1 MSAVEEVKA
10 RITVPEVLLRY
21 GLPTSSR
28 GRIPCPI
35 HQGEDPNFAYT
46 DDRFHCFV
54 CGAGGSV
61 IDLVMGL
68 FGLTYP
74 QALVRLDEDFGLGL
88 MRGQRDER
96 ARRKAAEVARKRAQ
110 ERRRREDGKKAYQSL
125 TAAFCAEIR
134 GLRLGEERPS
144 QWNGEGEPPALPAS
158 WVEVAHRLPYL
169 EYWLEENSNFERW
182 EANSHRSHSDPQLH
196 PGGLS
201 GGNSTL

>member
-1 MSAVEEVKA
+1 MSTAEEVKA

-46 DDRFHCFV
+46 DERFHCFV

-88 MRGQRDER
+88 LQGQRDER
-96 ARRKAAEVARKRAQ
+96 VRRKAAETARKTCPGALQARGREASLSVADSRLL
-110 ERRRREDGKKAYQSL
+110 RRNP
-125 TAAFCAEIR
+125 
-134 GLRLGEERPS
+134 GL
-144 QWNGEGEPPALPAS
+144 A
-158 WVEVAHRLPYL
+158 VE
-169 EYWLEENSNFERW
+169 
-182 EANSHRSHSDPQLH
+182 
-196 PGGLS
+196 
-201 GGNSTL
+201 

>member
-1 MSAVEEVKA
+1 MSTAEEVKA

-46 DDRFHCFV
+46 DGRFHCFV

-96 ARRKAAEVARKRAQ
+96 ARRKAAEVAQKRAQ

-125 TAAFCAEIR
+125 AAAFCAEIR

-158 WVEVAHRLPYL
+158 WVEAAHRLPYL
-169 EYWLEENSNFERW
+169 EYWLEENSKFERW

-196 PGGLS
+196 SGGLS

>member
-1 MSAVEEVKA
+1 MSAAEEVKA
-10 RITVPEVLLRY
+10 RVTVPEVLLRY

-46 DDRFHCFV
+46 DERFHCFV

-96 ARRKAAEVARKRAQ
+96 ARRKAAEVARKRVQ

-144 QWNGEGEPPALPAS
+144 RWNGEGEPPALPAS
-158 WVEVAHRLPYL
+158 WVEAAHRLPYL

-182 EANSHRSHSDPQLH
+182 EANSHRSHSNSQLH
-196 PGGLS
+196 SGGLPGGDGPL
-201 GGNSTL
+201 

>member
-1 MSAVEEVKA
+1 MSAAEEVKA

-35 HQGEDPNFAYT
+35 HQGEAPNFAYT
-46 DDRFHCFV
+46 DGRFHCFV

-96 ARRKAAEVARKRAQ
+96 ARRKAAEVAQKRAQ

-125 TAAFCAEIR
+125 AAAFCAEIR

-158 WVEVAHRLPYL
+158 WVEAAHRLPYL

-182 EANSHRSHSDPQLH
+182 EANSHRSRSDSQLH
-196 PGGLS
+196 SGGLS